1 MRKTWFLLLAL
12 FWLPALPLQAQTWMP
27 VLANGVS
34 DAIANRDAH
43 AVYDPASNRL
53 ISFHGQCC
61 SHQNDVWAEIN
72 ANGIG
77 SAQWVNV
84 IPNGAPGSPPGRHN
98 NTAVYDPGSNRLI
111 VYGGC
116 AGGCFPILND
126 VWVLTGANGLGGPP
140 SWQQLFP
147 GGPAPQG
154 REGHSA
160 VYDPTTNTMTDLSR
174 ARRELLPVRY
184 SDRYMGVEEC
194 QRPGRDSDVA
204 ADRR

>member
-116 AGGCFPILND
+116 GGGCFPILND

-147 GGPAPQG
+147 RGPAPQA
-154 REGHSA
+154 RQGHSA
-160 VYDPTTNTMTDLSR
+160 VYDPTTNTVTDLWR